1 MRTVTV
7 RVALICLGLFVL
19 SALTVSAVVDR
30 VTEGF
35 LNHQAEETIGAELDG
50 LLDHYQRGGVAKLVQ
65 VLRDRTRVP
74 RSPDLFV
81 LTDPQGL
88 LVVGNLPGLP
98 DVTGRDGWLA
108 FRTAGEG
115 ADRSGGRAPA
125 VGVVH
130 TLPDSH
136 RLLVGTELGQWQGF
150 RNQIVWALFWSFTV
164 LLAISACGGWLVSRH
179 VTRRLEVI
187 NRTTRTIID
196 GHLHARIPRSPNDD
210 ELDRLAANL
219 NDMLEQIEGLMAGLR
234 DLSEDIA
241 HDLRTPLNRLR
252 GQLELA
258 LSEARIE
265 DPVRDLIQEA
275 IGEADRLLDMF
286 GALLSI
292 AKAEAGYQQ
301 MPLSDVALPPVLR
314 RVVELYEPVA
324 EEKHITLT
332 VRIEVPAVVRGHDQ
346 LLAQALA
353 NLVDNAV
360 KYTPD
365 GGRID
370 VVVAPGQE
378 LGMTDVT
385 VADSGIGIP
394 KQEHERVLGRFI
406 RLDWSRSTP
415 GNGLGLAL
423 VDAVVRLHGARLA
436 MEDNAPGLRV
446 RLSFPEAGSQGLK
459 APAERHGVE

>member
-1 MRTVTV
+1 MRT
-7 RVALICLGLFVL
+7 L
-19 SALTVSAVVDR
+19 S
-30 VTEGF
+30 
-35 LNHQAEETIGAELDG
+35 DG
-50 LLDHYQRGGVAKLVQ
+50 
-65 VLRDRTRVP
+65 
-74 RSPDLFV
+74 
-81 LTDPQGL
+81 
-88 LVVGNLPGLP
+88 
-98 DVTGRDGWLA
+98 
-108 FRTAGEG
+108 
-115 ADRSGGRAPA
+115 
-125 VGVVH
+125 
-130 TLPDSH
+130 H

-150 RNQIVWALFWSFTV
+150 RNQIVRALFWSFTV
-164 LLAISACGGWLVSRH
+164 LLAISGFGGWLVSRH

-258 LSEARIE
+258 LSEAGE
-265 DPVRDLIQEA
+265 EGPVRDLIQEA
-275 IGEADRLLDMF
+275 IAEADRLLDMF

-292 AKAEAGYQQ
+292 AKAQAGYQQ
-301 MPLSDVALPPVLR
+301 MPLTDVALPPVLR

-324 EEKHITLT
+324 EEKHIALT
-332 VRIEVPAVVRGHDQ
+332 VRITVPAVVRGHEQ

-370 VVVAPGQE
+370 VTVASGQE
-378 LGMTDVT
+378 PGTTDVV

-394 KQEHERVLGRFI
+394 IEEHERVLGRFI

-423 VDAVVRLHGARLA
+423 VDAVVRLHGARLV
-436 MEDNAPGLRV
+436 MEDNSPGLRV
-446 RLSFPEAGSQGLK
+446 RLRFPNISLQETEHECRAEAGEGDVS
-459 APAERHGVE
+459 